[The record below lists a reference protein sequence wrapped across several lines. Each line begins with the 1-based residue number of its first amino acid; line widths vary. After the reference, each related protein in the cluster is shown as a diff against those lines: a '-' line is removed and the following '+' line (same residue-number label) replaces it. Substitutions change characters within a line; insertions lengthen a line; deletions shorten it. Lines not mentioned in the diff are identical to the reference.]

1 MEEVTADG
9 VPEISPSEVSN
20 VRPAGSVGV
29 IDQVTTAPPPV
40 VGAIAVIE
48 TPLVKVIELVLYDTV
63 GAASL
68 TRIVTVVVALP
79 PLLEAVTEYVVV
91 EETAA
96 GVPEI
101 APVDVSNDK
110 PVGSEGVID
119 HEVTV
124 PPVEVGVA
132 VDMVESF
139 ANERKLGL

>member
-1 MEEVTADG
+1 M
-9 VPEISPSEVSN
+9 
-20 VRPAGSVGV
+20 
-29 IDQVTTAPPPV
+29 
-40 VGAIAVIE
+40 
-48 TPLVKVIELVLYDTV
+48 
-63 GAASL
+63 
-68 TRIVTVVVALP
+68 TRIVTVAVTLP
-79 PLLEAVTEYVVV
+79 PLFAPVTVNVLA

-132 VDMVESF
+132 VVMVKLF
-139 ANERKLGL
+139 ANSSKLGL